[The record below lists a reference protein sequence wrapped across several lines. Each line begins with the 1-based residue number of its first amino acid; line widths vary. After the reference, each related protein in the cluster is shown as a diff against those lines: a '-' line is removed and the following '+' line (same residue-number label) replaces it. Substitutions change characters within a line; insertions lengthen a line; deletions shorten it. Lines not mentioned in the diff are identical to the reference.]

1 MSPSVP
7 APDAGARLR
16 RLLVLLAYLARVG
29 EAPLSDLEARFDLDR
44 ETLVADL
51 ELAACCGLPPYTPDQ
66 LLELVVEDDRV
77 LAYGLEALRQ
87 PVRLTPDEGFALAAA
102 TRGLLAVPGV
112 DAAPLRGALA
122 KLESALGEDRL
133 VVELEMPSYTVA
145 LQRLAAWGEQV
156 AITYLSARSPEP
168 ERREVEPFAVVA
180 REGHY
185 YLDAFC
191 HLADDWRRFRIDR
204 ISAIEPLG
212 VAVEPRTLP
221 AAFAGARAF
230 AGGGSSR
237 PVRLAVDASAAPGL
251 ERVAASAPTPMSDGR
266 VEVTIEVADAG
277 FLGRLLLSLG
287 SDAEVLEPASL
298 RNAAATTARRA
309 LARYEETTSRR

>member
-1 MSPSVP
+1 LSPAVQ

-29 EAPLSDLEARFDLDR
+29 EAPLTDLEQRFDLDR

-77 LAYGLEALRQ
+77 LAYGLEALRR

-122 KLESALGEDRL
+122 KLEAALGEDRL
-133 VVELEMPSYTVA
+133 VVDLEMPPHTVE
-145 LQRLAAWGEQV
+145 LQRLAARGEQV

-204 ISAIEPLG
+204 IAEIEPLG
-212 VAVEPRTLP
+212 IPIEPRTLP

-237 PVRLAVDASAAPGL
+237 SVRLAVAANEAASL
-251 ERVAASAPTPMSDGR
+251 ERLGASAPEPRSDGR
-266 VEVTIEVADAG
+266 VEVKIEVADAG

-287 SDAEVLEPASL
+287 RDAEVLEPASL
-298 RNAAATTARRA
+298 KNAAAATARRA
-309 LARYEETTSRR
+309 LARYEEPTSRR